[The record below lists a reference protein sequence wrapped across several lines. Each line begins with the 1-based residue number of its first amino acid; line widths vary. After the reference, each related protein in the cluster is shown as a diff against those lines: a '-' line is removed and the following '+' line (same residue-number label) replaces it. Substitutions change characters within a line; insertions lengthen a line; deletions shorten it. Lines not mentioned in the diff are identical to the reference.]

1 MRLIRLCAFYFL
13 QQDGQ
18 VALGAI
24 VTVLRDSTK
33 AAELALYCNREYD
46 ALDAQIDNMNSI
58 LSVLSSSMTR
68 VLDLVSCPRIV
79 PMYTD
84 TSTCHVF
91 FKKSLGNPHCI
102 LCVISYCMFFF
113 IWTVYDASCEISTK
127 ALFWTFCSAVVVGT
141 FGLLMISFRASYK
154 LSENLDFYDQSPTS
168 AKDTKEGDASERKA
182 SPREKSF
189 RRGGDGKEEEEDD
202 DDDDAS
208 SGSDE
213 SSPHQQEYRTK
224 ADKDIG
230 NDEDDER
237 QKKAIANA
245 VDVD

>member
-84 TSTCHVF
+84 TSTCHF
-91 FKKSLGNPHCI
+91 SKRALGT
-102 LCVISYCMFFF
+102 L
-113 IWTVYDASCEISTK
+113 TASC
-127 ALFWTFCSAVVVGT
+127 
-141 FGLLMISFRASYK
+141 
-154 LSENLDFYDQSPTS
+154 
-168 AKDTKEGDASERKA
+168 
-182 SPREKSF
+182 
-189 RRGGDGKEEEEDD
+189 
-202 DDDDAS
+202 AS
-208 SGSDE
+208 S
-213 SSPHQQEYRTK
+213 H
-224 ADKDIG
+224 
-230 NDEDDER
+230 
-237 QKKAIANA
+237 IACSFLF
-245 VDVD
+245 